1 MQFAPCR
8 HLTQPWHCDS
18 WKTRNMT
25 RLKCCACYAKWRW
38 RSPKRCACHQKCKAS
53 SENVAR
59 VLRLP
64 DKTNFDML
72 WNMLKC
78 SEVPRLPRKRGYT
91 TSETSKSDHFC
102 RTRHRHGHT
111 DLTRTL
117 ANGCGRLRTFAN
129 GCATS
134 SENTLNPQTPRVKRE
149 PLLRIREIIKNPLSQ
164 HPATFSRKPIDYA
177 VPQPLAPRDG
187 VPRGARSQLHRHGA
201 LVQLEDPIFG
211 ELPKVGAKALK

>member
-1 MQFAPCR
+1 MLEPQNEHFTRDFLKFSHFVASKSTFSYKFSYEPQNLLPQNWCFVRGFHQFQHISKNVMPTMQFAPCR

-18 WKTRNMT
+18 WKTLNMT

-38 RSPKRCACHQKCKAS
+38 RSPKRCACHKKCNPS

-64 DKTNFDML
+64 DQTSFDML

-78 SEVPRLPRKRGYT
+78 REVPRLPRKRGYT
-91 TSETSKSDHFC
+91 TSDTSKSDHFC

-134 SENTLNPQTPRVKRE
+134 SEHTLNPPQSKTGT
-149 PLLRIREIIKNPLSQ
+149 L
-164 HPATFSRKPIDYA
+164 ATHSRNN
-177 VPQPLAPRDG
+177 
-187 VPRGARSQLHRHGA
+187 
-201 LVQLEDPIFG
+201 
-211 ELPKVGAKALK
+211 